1 MRPPETVGGSPID
14 ANGAR
19 AWREALGLS
28 CTEAGT
34 ALNLSNPNVTFREY
48 EGGRP
53 IAPPTAL
60 LMDMTAAVT
69 IALVLLR
76 TGLNNDAFELL
87 WGFMTPPM
95 RQAISQH
102 IEMMTPEI
110 AARIRPD

>member
-1 MRPPETVGGSPID
+1 MRAPEAIGGAPID
-14 ANGAR
+14 AAGAR

-28 CTEAGT
+28 CTEAGN

-60 LMDMTAAVT
+60 LMDLTAAVS

-76 TGLNNDAFELL
+76 TGLNNDAYELL
-87 WGFMTPPM
+87 WGFMMPPM
-95 RQAISQH
+95 RQAIQEQG
-102 IEMMTPEI
+102 EMMTPAI
-110 AARIRPD
+110 AARIRPG